1 MTSKIILDS
10 ITLQSNPTAYS
21 EPISINVTFSALESL
36 SSPLEWKVIYVGSA
50 YSEDHDQTLEVF
62 EI

>member
-10 ITLQSNPTAYS
+10 VSLQNYPMAYTD
-21 EPISINVTFSALESL
+21 PISINVTFSALEPL

-50 YSEDHDQTLEVF
+50 YS
-62 EI
+62 